1 MADLRICFFGDSFVN
16 GTGDPAMLGW
26 TGRVC
31 ASQDRPLTCYNLGI
45 RRDTSADVKARWQA
59 EARRRLPPG
68 VDARLVFSFGA
79 NDSVL
84 EDGRPRVD
92 PAASAANLRDI
103 LSIAKGLGPV
113 LVVGPP
119 PLGNSIPHANL
130 VTLCAAFNTICR
142 DLSVPY
148 LPVLQQLTASDVWL
162 KEAAAGDGAHPGSGG
177 YQALADLVSGW
188 PAWHGWFP
196 EAGRKGLRPPSS
208 PAA

>member
-1 MADLRICFFGDSFVN
+1 MGDLRICFFGDSFVN

-31 ASQDRPLTCYNLGI
+31 ASQDWPLTHYNLGI
-45 RRDTSADVKARWQA
+45 RRDTSADVKARWQD

-68 VDARLVFSFGA
+68 VDGRLVFSFGA
-79 NDSVL
+79 NDSVI
-84 EDGRPRVD
+84 ENGHPRVD

-119 PLGNSIPHANL
+119 PLGDAIPHASL
-130 VTLCAAFNTICR
+130 ATLCTAFNAICR

-148 LPVLQQLTASDVWL
+148 LPVLQPLTASRVWL
-162 KEAAAGDGAHPGSGG
+162 QEAAAGDGAHPAAGG
-177 YQALADLVSGW
+177 YQALADLVAGW
-188 PAWHGWFP
+188 TAWQEWV
-196 EAGRKGLRPPSS
+196 K
-208 PAA
+208 